1 MDYEA
6 VADVDADAAMF
17 FLIYAFIMV
26 YVLLTILVA
35 IATIGYVLSR
45 APFLSLSRTLA
56 LFAPSYD

>member
-45 APFLSLSRTLA
+45 APFSLSLARA